1 MKEINTE
8 IEINAPAE
16 KVWQVLTDF
25 THFPDW
31 NPFIREI
38 IGRLIVGSKLEIH
51 ISTASGKNRTYKTTL
66 TKVEPNHEL
75 RWYGK
80 GFLPGLLNGE
90 RIITIE
96 QLSQNHVRMIHREIF
111 TGLGAF
117 LVGDRLD
124 MDVRHSFEE
133 MNNALK
139 KKIEHEGIAGSHNRL
154 S

>member
-1 MKEINTE
+1 LKEISTE

-25 THFPDW
+25 AHFPDW

-38 IGRLIVGSKLEIH
+38 IGSVVEGSRLEIH
-51 ISTASGKNRTYKTTL
+51 ISTSSGKNRTYKPTL
-66 TKVEPNHEL
+66 TKIEPNHEL

-80 GFLPGLLNGE
+80 GLLPGLLNGE
-90 RIITIE
+90 RIFTIE
-96 QLSQNHVRMIHREIF
+96 QLAQNHVRMIHREIF

-117 LVGDRLD
+117 LTGDR
-124 MDVRHSFEE
+124 MDKDIHHSFEE

-139 KKIEHEGIAGSHNRL
+139 RKIEHDVC
-154 S
+154 

>member
-1 MKEINTE
+1 MKEISKE

-25 THFPDW
+25 AHFPDW

-38 IGRLIVGSKLEIH
+38 IGSVVEGSRLEIH
-51 ISTASGKNRTYKTTL
+51 ISTSSGKNRTYKPTL
-66 TKVEPNHEL
+66 TKIDPNHEL

-80 GFLPGLLNGE
+80 GLLPGLLNGE
-90 RIITIE
+90 RIFTIE
-96 QLSQNHVRMIHREIF
+96 ELAQNHVRMIHREIF

-117 LVGDRLD
+117 LTGDR
-124 MDVRHSFEE
+124 MDKDIHHSFEE

-139 KKIEHEGIAGSHNRL
+139 KKIEHDVR
-154 S
+154 